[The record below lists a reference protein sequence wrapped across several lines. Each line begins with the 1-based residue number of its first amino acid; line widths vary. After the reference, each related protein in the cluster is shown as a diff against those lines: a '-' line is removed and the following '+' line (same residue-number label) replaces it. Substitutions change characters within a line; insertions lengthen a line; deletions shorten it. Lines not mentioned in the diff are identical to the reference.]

1 MKAIEFTTTIKNG
14 IIRLPIKYKKF
25 ADSVVRIILLA
36 DEKKRKSISKKEK
49 LEKLFAEATKK
60 NIFKSI
66 ENPIEWQKKIRNE
79 KR

>member
-79 KR
+79 WE